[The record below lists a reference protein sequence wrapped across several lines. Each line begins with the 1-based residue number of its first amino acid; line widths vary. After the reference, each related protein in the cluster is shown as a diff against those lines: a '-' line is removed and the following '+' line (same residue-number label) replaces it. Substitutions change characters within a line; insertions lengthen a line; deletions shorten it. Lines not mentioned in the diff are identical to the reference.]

1 MFEGIKIENYIA
13 ILIDKIENSFL
24 VWSNLFEL
32 LLFLFLLIAA
42 YFLTKLLYKHVDQI
56 LIKIEALNERKRLRI
71 IDQLLYPLIL
81 MILVGIYYVIAA
93 SFNLPSVI
101 ISIAGNLVSA
111 WLVVKV
117 ITLFFPRN
125 RMFRFLSAF
134 IWIIAALR
142 ILNIYQETLNLLDS
156 LAFNSGNLRISLLLI
171 IKTVIIFSILFWLAG
186 KLSRLVTNRID
197 SSDDLTPSIK
207 VLLNKIARF
216 LIFTSAILFTLSGV
230 GVNLS
235 AFAFLGG
242 AIGVGLGFGLQK
254 IVSNFISGIIILAD
268 KSIKPGDVVE
278 IGDVYGWVRK
288 LDTRFVSVVTRSG
301 KEFLIPNEDFITKEV
316 INWSYS
322 DELVRVEAK
331 VGVSYNSDL
340 RLVQELMMQ
349 SITEKERILTDPAPN
364 VLLIEFGDSSVNFE
378 LRFWISDPRNG
389 IQNIRSQVLLSIWDS
404 FKENNVEI
412 PFPQQ
417 DYHLKSLPDDLS
429 NFLNQNK
436 ELDQSNRERD
446 NNLTDKDQSSSD
458 QNNPEKDVKE
468 T

>member
-1 MFEGIKIENYIA
+1 MFENIQVEGYLQQIM
-13 ILIDKIENSFL
+13 DKIQNSLL
-24 VWSNLFEL
+24 VWSNLLEL
-32 LLFLFLLIAA
+32 IVFIVLTASAFFLSKFLYSHVEDLLSKIKA
-42 YFLTKLLYKHVDQI
+42 LTK
-56 LIKIEALNERKRLRI
+56 RKKLRI
-71 IDQLLYPLIL
+71 IDQLLFPLIL
-81 MILVGIYYVIAA
+81 MILIGFYFVAA
-93 SFNLPSVI
+93 AALNLPTVI
-101 ISIAGNLVSA
+101 IGIFGNLVSA
-111 WLVVKV
+111 WLIVKV
-117 ITLFFPRN
+117 ISLFFPRN
-125 RMFRFLSAF
+125 RMFRFLSAL

-142 ILNIYQETLNLLDS
+142 ILNIYQETINLLDS

-171 IKTVIIFSILFWLAG
+171 IKVVIIFSVLFWLAG
-186 KLSRLVTNRID
+186 KLSRLITGRID
-197 SSDDLTPSIK
+197 KSEDLTPSVK
-207 VLLNKIARF
+207 VLLTKIAKF
-216 LIFTSAILFTLSGV
+216 LIFTSAILFTLSAV
-230 GVNLS
+230 GIDLS

-331 VGVSYNSDL
+331 VGVAYNSDL

-364 VLLIEFGDSSVNFE
+364 VLLMGFGDSSVNFE

-412 PFPQQ
+412 PFPQR
-417 DYHLKSLPDDLS
+417 DHHLKSLPDDLN
-429 NFLNQNK
+429 NFLNQN
-436 ELDQSNRERD
+436 REIKQKDKAKNNNSENKGQD
-446 NNLTDKDQSSSD
+446 NNEQDKLDKDG
-458 QNNPEKDVKE
+458 
-468 T
+468 